1 MFNKRSLWT
10 LLSVL
15 LLVLLIAAQ
24 CQPATPAAP
33 PAEEVVAEEEPAEE
47 AVAEEEPAEEA
58 MHPALEDGVI
68 TIAWIPKALNNP
80 VFELGRDG
88 AFVKAEELTAQGPY
102 EVEIQYVGSVASD
115 MAEQARVMED
125 MIAQGVDAIG
135 VSCNDPDG
143 CIDPIN
149 KAIEAGIEVMT
160 WDSDAPDSE
169 RFTYLGVSNYD
180 GGRAAA
186 DLLVRAM
193 GEEGKVALLT
203 GVPGAL
209 NLEERIRGFED
220 VIAENYPG
228 IEIVTTV
235 ACYDDINQGVQVVEE
250 TMQAYPDLDGWFF
263 VGLWPLFAERGSM
276 PLWEAASESG
286 QLKNV
291 VFDTLPIELEYM
303 KDGLVHGLVG
313 QKYWGWG
320 YDTVQ
325 MIYDKMV
332 EGATY
337 DDWTDSGMDI
347 VTMNNV
353 DAMIEAWETSD
364 FTKPLPPAFDEVEE
378 APAAAEGELLVV
390 SAPCENNK
398 IKEIAA
404 LDDMS
409 VQFTLCKPD
418 PAFLA
423 KVAFTPF
430 FIQPREWIEEKAGT
444 TELLEHPIGTAP
456 YYIDSWN
463 RGDSIVFKRFDDY
476 WGEPAKT
483 ETLVF
488 RWSTEGAA
496 RLLELQAGTA
506 DHIVKLSPDDY
517 ETVRN
522 DPNLQFL
529 PVPNPNI
536 MYLAMTNTFEP
547 WGDPNVRKAIALGID
562 RQRLVDN
569 FYPEGSVVASHFTP
583 CSIPNGCQG
592 EEWYEFDPEAA
603 RALLAEAGYPDGF
616 ETAIYYRDVF
626 RVYLPEPGL
635 VAQDIQAQL
644 KENLNID
651 ADVVVMESGEF
662 IDESTNGRLDGLY
675 MLGWGADYLHVTNF
689 LDFHFSRSNPQF
701 GDPHPEIYE
710 VLEEASTIAD
720 ETTAAPLYEQANNNI
735 KELIPMVPVAHGAPA
750 DAALGDVD
758 YAHTSVLGPPLLWK
772 TTPGD
777 RDTLVYLKAAEPI
790 SLYCMDETD
799 GESLD
804 ACKMVTE
811 GLYVYDEFGVAQPTL
826 ATECTANEDATVWTC
841 MLRDG
846 VTFHDG
852 STVDANDV
860 VRSWDAGVNAAS
872 PYHIG
877 NTGAFEYPSY
887 LFDALMNLEE

>member
-1 MFNKRSLWT
+1 
-10 LLSVL
+10 
-15 LLVLLIAAQ
+15 LLVI
-24 CQPATPAAP
+24 
-33 PAEEVVAEEEPAEE
+33 
-47 AVAEEEPAEEA
+47 
-58 MHPALEDGVI
+58 
-68 TIAWIPKALNNP
+68 
-80 VFELGRDG
+80 
-88 AFVKAEELTAQGPY
+88 
-102 EVEIQYVGSVASD
+102 
-115 MAEQARVMED
+115 
-125 MIAQGVDAIG
+125 
-135 VSCNDPDG
+135 
-143 CIDPIN
+143 
-149 KAIEAGIEVMT
+149 
-160 WDSDAPDSE
+160 
-169 RFTYLGVSNYD
+169 
-180 GGRAAA
+180 
-186 DLLVRAM
+186 
-193 GEEGKVALLT
+193 
-203 GVPGAL
+203 
-209 NLEERIRGFED
+209 
-220 VIAENYPG
+220 
-228 IEIVTTV
+228 
-235 ACYDDINQGVQVVEE
+235 
-250 TMQAYPDLDGWFF
+250 
-263 VGLWPLFAERGSM
+263 
-276 PLWEAASESG
+276 
-286 QLKNV
+286 
-291 VFDTLPIELEYM
+291 
-303 KDGLVHGLVG
+303 
-313 QKYWGWG
+313 
-320 YDTVQ
+320 
-325 MIYDKMV
+325 
-332 EGATY
+332 
-337 DDWTDSGMDI
+337 
-347 VTMNNV
+347 
-353 DAMIEAWETSD
+353 
-364 FTKPLPPAFDEVEE
+364 
-378 APAAAEGELLVV
+378 

-404 LDDMS
+404 LDDMT
-409 VQFTLCKPD
+409 VQFTTCKPD

-423 KVAFTPF
+423 KAAFTPF
-430 FIQPREWIEEKAGT
+430 YIQPREWIEETAGT
-444 TELLEHPIGTAP
+444 TELLEHPIGTGQ

-476 WGEPAKT
+476 WGDDPAET

-488 RWSTEGAA
+488 RWATEGAA

-517 ETVRN
+517 EAVRN

-536 MYLAMTNTFEP
+536 MYLAMTDSLEVFGDEP
-547 WGDPNVRKAIALGID
+547 GGPTIFDDIRVRKAIALGID
-562 RQRLVDN
+562 RQRIVDN
-569 FYPEGSVVASHFTP
+569 FYPDGSVAASHFTP
-583 CSIPNGCQG
+583 CSIPNACEG

-616 ETAIYYRDVF
+616 ETSIFYRDVF

-651 ADVVVMESGEF
+651 AEVVVMESGEF

-689 LDFHFSRSNPQF
+689 LDFHFSRSNPQY

-720 ETTAAPLYEQANNNI
+720 EATAAPMYEQANNNI
-735 KELIPMVPVAHGAPA
+735 KELIPMVPIAHGAPA
-750 DAALGDVD
+750 DAALGDVEN
-758 YAHTSVLGPPLLWK
+758 AHTAVLGPPDLWTVK
-772 TTPGD
+772 PGD

-811 GLYVYDEFGVAQPTL
+811 GLFKYDKDGVAQPTL

-841 MLRDG
+841 TLREG

-860 VRSWDAGVNAAS
+860 VRSWDAGMNAAS